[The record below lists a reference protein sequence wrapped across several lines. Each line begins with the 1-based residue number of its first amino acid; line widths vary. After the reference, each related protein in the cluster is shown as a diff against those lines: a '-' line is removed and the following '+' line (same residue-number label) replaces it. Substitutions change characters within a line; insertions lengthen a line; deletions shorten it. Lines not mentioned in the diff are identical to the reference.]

1 VVIKQCVYALFF
13 GVCCFSIFGCKNMS
27 GWLLVNCGKI
37 FEGFYDEYEMS
48 G

>member
-1 VVIKQCVYALFF
+1 VSMLYFLVFVVLVFL
-13 GVCCFSIFGCKNMS
+13 GCKNMS